1 MASEAPKDLPVR
13 PAAEFQAQPDAA
25 APPNAKSKASQ
36 AQPDATAPPSAKS
49 KATETD
55 VLPDWLIERN
65 RFFEELWQKQL
76 EETKNRPHPDINVTL
91 DIGDGKPYPVP
102 AKAFE
107 TTPASFLR
115 DVPKEFSADVV
126 VAEVNGELWDL
137 SRPLETDSKV
147 KMIPFSDPEGRKTF
161 WHSAAHCLGGAC
173 EEQWGA
179 RLSHGPPTNQGYFY
193 DMSLPE
199 GRVVTHADWPALEKR
214 TTRIYKEKQSFDRL
228 TVSKEDLKKMFSYSK
243 YKLHYIDKL
252 VTGESTT
259 VYRQWV
265 LTYFENGLL
274 VDLCT
279 GPHIAQTGRIKASRI
294 LQNSSAYFLGDQ
306 SQDSLQRIRGV
317 AFPDKKGL
325 ADHMKF
331 LEEAEKRN
339 HLKIGKEQE
348 LFFFDDVS
356 PGSPFLL
363 PNGVIIFNAIQKL
376 LREEYRKRN
385 YQEVQTPNMFN
396 VDLWKKSGHWAHY
409 KDDMFK
415 LNVEKG
421 EWALKP
427 MNCPAHFTMFGHRT
441 RTYRELPM
449 RIADFGVLHRNEA
462 SGALSGLTRVR
473 KFQQDDTHIFCAQDQ
488 IAQEIDDLFD
498 FLDRI
503 YGLFGFTFKLKLS
516 TRPDKYMGELETW
529 NYAEEQLKQC
539 LTRFKGDDWTID
551 EGDGAFYGPKI
562 DITIADALQREFQCA
577 TIQLDY
583 QAPINFDL
591 QYTTNEAKSEEL
603 KEKDVQAEKTKPDGL
618 PFGRARPVVIHR
630 AIIGSYERFL
640 GIITEHH
647 AGRFPFWLSPRQILI
662 VPVMPAVNDYAEELQ
677 KIFRADKLNV
687 DIDIGPNTLQKKIR
701 NGQLAQYNFI
711 LVVGANE
718 KTDRAVNVR
727 NRDDPATQ
735 KQGVM
740 IPLDEVRV
748 KFKAL
753 RKERRLENA
762 L

>member
-1 MASEAPKDLPVR
+1 MASESPKDLPVR
-13 PAAEFQAQPDAA
+13 PAAESQAQPDAA
-25 APPNAKSKASQ
+25 APPNAKSKAPE
-36 AQPDATAPPSAKS
+36 PDI
-49 KATETD
+49 
-55 VLPDWLIERN
+55 LPEWMIERN
-65 RFFEELWQKQL
+65 RLFEELWQKHL

-91 DIGDGKPYPVP
+91 DIGDGKPYSVP

-126 VAEVNGELWDL
+126 VAKVNGELWDL
-137 SRPLETDSKV
+137 SRPLESDSNV
-147 KMIPFSDPEGRKTF
+147 KMIPFSDPEGRSVF
-161 WHSAAHCLGGAC
+161 WHSSAHCLGSSVEC
-173 EEQWGA
+173 EWGA
-179 RLSHGPPTNQGYFY
+179 LLSHGPPTNQGYFY
-193 DMSLPE
+193 DMSLPG
-199 GRVVTHADWPALEKR
+199 GRVVTHADWPVLEKR
-214 TTRIYKEKQSFDRL
+214 LARIYKEKQSFDRL
-228 TVSKEDLKKMFSYSK
+228 TVSKSDLKKMFAYSK

-259 VYRQWV
+259 VYR
-265 LTYFENGLL
+265 NGLL

-363 PNGVIIFNAIQKL
+363 PNGVIIFNAVQKL
-376 LREEYRKRN
+376 LREEYRKRG

-488 IAQEIDDLFD
+488 ISQEIDDLFD
-498 FLDRI
+498 FLNRI

-539 LTRFKGDDWTID
+539 LTKFKGNDWTID

-591 QYTTNEAKSEEL
+591 QYTTNEAKSEES
-603 KEKDVQAEKTKPDGL
+603 KDVEAEKTKAGGL
-618 PFGRARPVVIHR
+618 PLAGLD
-630 AIIGSYERFL
+630 RFW
-640 GIITEHH
+640 I
-647 AGRFPFWLSPRQILI
+647 SPKQVLI

-718 KTDRAVNVR
+718 KVDRAVNVR

-753 RKERRLENA
+753 RKERRLENS